1 MQTACI
7 LYLESRLVE
16 VMVMEKAACKAALAA
31 LEKAMEVERQGRVF
45 YEEAAG
51 RVQDAAGKAVFQTL
65 AKDEVEH
72 IRLLQAEY
80 DQISKNSEWME
91 LDDAK
96 VCEPQTPLKLFPGQT
111 DPALAIPARIKDV
124 DALKLAMGFEE
135 RGYKAYKKAQKDT
148 DDPSGKKVYA
158 FLAKQEN
165 NHYVFLQKTC
175 DYLSNEG
182 AWYFDEQ
189 EFPMF
194 DGG

>member
-1 MQTACI
+1 
-7 LYLESRLVE
+7 
-16 VMVMEKAACKAALAA
+16 MEKAVCKAALMA
-31 LEKAMEVERQGRVF
+31 LDKAMEVERQGKVF
-45 YEEAAG
+45 YEEAAT
-51 RVQDAAGKAVFQTL
+51 RIKDAAGKEVFQTL

-80 DQISKNSEWME
+80 DQIRDESEWMA
-91 LDDAK
+91 LDEAK
-96 VCEPQTPLKLFPGQT
+96 VCEPQAPLKLFPSKN
-111 DPALAIPARIKDV
+111 DAALVIPANATDA
-124 DALKLAMGFEE
+124 DALKLAMAFEE
-135 RGYKAYKKAQKDT
+135 NGYKAYAKDRKET
-148 DDPSGKKVYA
+148 DDPKGKKVFG

-165 NHYVFLQKTC
+165 NHYVFLQKTL

>member
-1 MQTACI
+1 
-7 LYLESRLVE
+7 
-16 VMVMEKAACKAALAA
+16 MEKALCKAALAA
-31 LEKAMEVERQGRVF
+31 LEKAMEVERQGKAF
-45 YEEAAG
+45 YEEAAR

-80 DQISKNSEWME
+80 DQISNNSEWMD
-91 LDDAK
+91 LSGAK
-96 VCEPQTPLKLFPGQT
+96 VCEPQTPPKLFPNQR
-111 DPALAIPARIKDV
+111 DAALAIPANAKDV
-124 DALKLAMGFEE
+124 DALKLAMDFEE
-135 RGYKAYKKAQKDT
+135 RGYKAYKKAQKET
-148 DDPSGKKVYA
+148 ADPNGKKVFA

-165 NHYVFLQKTC
+165 NHYVFLQKTY
-175 DYLSNEG
+175 DYLTNEG

>member
-1 MQTACI
+1 
-7 LYLESRLVE
+7 
-16 VMVMEKAACKAALAA
+16 MEKAACKAALAA

-65 AKDEVEH
+65 ANDEVEH

-80 DQISKNSEWME
+80 EQISNEGEWME
-91 LDDAK
+91 LGEAK
-96 VCEPQTPLKLFPGQT
+96 VCEPQTPLKLFP
-111 DPALAIPARIKDV
+111 DKRDAALVIPAGAKDV
-124 DALKLAMGFEE
+124 DALKLAMDFEE
-135 RGYKAYKKAQKDT
+135 RGYKAYKKAQKET
-148 DDPSGKKVYA
+148 DDPNGKKVYT

-165 NHYVFLQKTC
+165 NHYVFLQKTY
-175 DYLSNEG
+175 DYLTNEG

-194 DGG
+194 DGA

>member
-1 MQTACI
+1 
-7 LYLESRLVE
+7 
-16 VMVMEKAACKAALAA
+16 MEKAVCKAALAA
-31 LEKAMEVERQGRVF
+31 LEKAMEVERQGKAF

-51 RVQDAAGKAVFQTL
+51 RMQDAAGKAVFQTL

-80 DQISKNSEWME
+80 DQIVNDSEWME
-91 LDDAK
+91 LDEAK
-96 VCEPQTPLKLFPGQT
+96 VCEPQTPLRLFPDQR
-111 DPALAIPARIKDV
+111 DAALVIPANATDM
-124 DALKLAMGFEE
+124 DALKLAMDFEE
-135 RGYKAYKKAQKDT
+135 RGYKAYKKAQKGT
-148 DDPSGKKVYA
+148 DDPNGEKVFA

-165 NHYVFLQKTC
+165 NHYVFLQNTY
-175 DYLSNEG
+175 DYLTNEG

>member
-1 MQTACI
+1 
-7 LYLESRLVE
+7 
-16 VMVMEKAACKAALAA
+16 MEKALCKAALTA
-31 LEKAMEVERQGRVF
+31 LEKAMEVERQGKVF

-51 RVQDAAGKAVFQTL
+51 QVKDEAGKAVFETL

-80 DQISKNSEWME
+80 DQIQAEQEWMA
-91 LDDAK
+91 LDEAK
-96 VCEPQTPLKLFPGQT
+96 VCEPQVPLRLFPKKKDVT
-111 DPALAIPARIKDV
+111 LTIPAGSTDA
-124 DALKLAMGFEE
+124 DALKLAMAFEE
-135 RGYKAYKKAQKDT
+135 SGYKAYAKAKKET
-148 DDPSGKKVYA
+148 NDPNGKKVFD

-165 NHYVFLQKTC
+165 NHYVFLQKTL
-175 DYLSNEG
+175 DYLSNQG